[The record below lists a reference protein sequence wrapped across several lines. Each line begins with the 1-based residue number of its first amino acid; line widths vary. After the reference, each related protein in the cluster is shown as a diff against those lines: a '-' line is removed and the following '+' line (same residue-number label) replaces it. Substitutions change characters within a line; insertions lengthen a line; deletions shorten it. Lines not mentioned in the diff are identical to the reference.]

1 MNAPMDKK
9 NEAINKLFDGQVQS
23 AIVKTK
29 GAVTPYK
36 VNNSQLIESSC
47 QNSETKRPFPVN
59 AVVHLRNLP
68 VCVISAKMTTC
79 RLLLLSLALLII
91 LTEMSLALFVF
102 AAVFIDSNEVTISP
116 FNFCSKGQNGKI
128 LSCQPVPSTTVYLC
142 LYVPVVLVPF
152 ALLSSLLS
160 YGEEDSSVLR
170 LSMWCQAAASA
181 LSLLGLVW
189 FVGLHWAY
197 ASQSAM
203 TVYYYCCVLVTAE
216 LAVTTYLSY
225 VLTQQQQKK
234 EEEHNPH

>member
-1 MNAPMDKK
+1 MVCYN
-9 NEAINKLFDGQVQS
+9 VQ
-23 AIVKTK
+23 
-29 GAVTPYK
+29 K
-36 VNNSQLIESSC
+36 VIFVYPFLDQISYPDLVCVFLVLID
-47 QNSETKRPFPVN
+47 
-59 AVVHLRNLP
+59 LP
-68 VCVISAKMTTC
+68 VCVITAMMTRC
-79 RLLLLSLALLII
+79 RLLSLWFALLVI
-91 LTEMSLALFVF
+91 LTEMIFALVVE
-102 AAVFIDSNEVTISP
+102 AAVFINSNEVTISP

-152 ALLSSLLS
+152 ALLSLLLS
-160 YGEEDSSVLR
+160 GYGEEDSSVLR

-203 TVYYYCCVLVTAE
+203 TVYYYFCVLVTAE

-225 VLTQQQQKK
+225 VLWRELDHQQQQSMLSTSVDDC
-234 EEEHNPH
+234 NLVSTS

>member
-1 MNAPMDKK
+1 M
-9 NEAINKLFDGQVQS
+9 IF
-23 AIVKTK
+23 
-29 GAVTPYK
+29 
-36 VNNSQLIESSC
+36 
-47 QNSETKRPFPVN
+47 
-59 AVVHLRNLP
+59 
-68 VCVISAKMTTC
+68 
-79 RLLLLSLALLII
+79 
-91 LTEMSLALFVF
+91 ALFVF

-116 FNFCSKGQNGKI
+116 FNFCSKGQHGKI
-128 LSCQPVPSTTVYLC
+128 LSCQALISTTLIGAFETMIISRIAVMLC

-160 YGEEDSSVLR
+160 DSAGSSVLR

-225 VLTQQQQKK
+225 VLWRKLDHQQQQSMLSTSVDDCILVSTS
-234 EEEHNPH
+234 